1 MRKMIFGI
9 VAVAVLALICSVLAV
24 ACVKNSYQLNN
35 TQCDFAF
42 IADPGSTET
51 AASVAAIKEGESR
64 TYDVF
69 LHNGYDRDTLKVY
82 ADGKELTITPN
93 ASYKDEGVEISS
105 GYQVVGSVNITASG
119 KNVDIKFECESKE
132 FALSFES
139 SGDISQN
146 DERIEMF
153 RINGAPLKDYLF
165 EGKKLVLKY
174 ADVKDTFTFE
184 LTGPVVGSYSFQ
196 NYFDDV
202 THCFLKDGDFDCNP
216 QVNAEGD
223 LYAYKAYFLP
233 DGLTE
238 AGKTLTVDLDGLD
251 LNDWAVEND
260 TGLILTSSENEYF
273 PANVAKNI
281 TLTLDTSNEF
291 VDLTGVKLYIND
303 TAVEMTNGSYT
314 FNTGR
319 FSPAAFIDQSNLS
332 VAYTTLYKVRIEGAK
347 INMGAGTPFVKVEGK
362 AENETVLVEPTEKM
376 LYKDAEG
383 QDNLFYDSVPYYT
396 DGNVWYFMADDGL
409 ADIAIIV
416 NFSGIPERSL
426 YYILEVK
433 YEENGGAT
441 DNAVFVLTGANY
453 VREYGDTDS
462 YYAHLSSKKEII
474 SLYACITMA
483 SGAAPDITDSENCYQ
498 VILCFSVSAGS
509 SISGVFR

>member
-24 ACVKNSYQLNN
+24 ACVKNTYQLYN
-35 TQCDFAF
+35 TQSDFAF
-42 IADPGSTET
+42 IADPGSSEYG
-51 AASVAAIKEGESR
+51 ASISAIKEGESR
-64 TYDVF
+64 TYDVY
-69 LHNGYDRDTLKVY
+69 LHNGYNRDTLKVY
-82 ADGKELTITPN
+82 ADGKEISIAPN
-93 ASYKDEGVEISS
+93 PDYKEKGVELHS
-105 GYQVVGSVNITASG
+105 GYQVVGSVTFTAVAKDIDISFECSG
-119 KNVDIKFECESKE
+119 KEFDLAFE
-132 FALSFES
+132 AAGDYS
-139 SGDISQN
+139 SDARL
-146 DERIEMF
+146 DMF
-153 RINGAPLKDYLF
+153 RLDGAPLKDYLYN
-165 EGKKLVLKY
+165 GKKLNLNY
-174 ADVKDTFTFE
+174 DEVKSDFTFDIN
-184 LTGPVVGSYSFQ
+184 GPVVGSYSFQ

-347 INMGAGTPFVKVEGK
+347 IDMGAGTPFVKVEGK

-383 QDNLFYDSVPYYT
+383 QDNMFYDSVPYYT

-409 ADIAIIV
+409 ADIAINV
-416 NFSGIPERSL
+416 NFSGIPDRSL

-441 DNAVFVLTGANY
+441 DNAGFDLTGADY

-462 YYAHLSSKKEII
+462 YYVHLSSKKEII

-483 SGAAPDITDSENCYQ
+483 SGAAPNIIDSENCYQ
-498 VILCFSVSAGS
+498 VILCFSASAGS

>member
-9 VAVAVLALICSVLAV
+9 VAVAALALICSVCAT
-24 ACVKNSYQLNN
+24 ACVKNTYQLYN
-35 TQCDFAF
+35 TQSNFAF
-42 IADPGSTET
+42 IADPGSSEYG
-51 AASVAAIKEGESR
+51 ASISAIKEGESR
-64 TYDVF
+64 TYDVY
-69 LHNGYDRDTLKVY
+69 LHNGYNRDTLKVY
-82 ADGKELTITPN
+82 ADGKEISIAPN
-93 ASYKDEGVEISS
+93 PDYKEKGVELHS
-105 GYQVVGSVNITASG
+105 GYQVVGSVTFTAVAKDIDISFECSG
-119 KNVDIKFECESKE
+119 KEFDLAFE
-132 FALSFES
+132 AAGDYS
-139 SGDISQN
+139 SDARL
-146 DERIEMF
+146 DMF
-153 RINGAPLKDYLF
+153 QLDGAPLKDYLYN
-165 EGKKLVLKY
+165 GKKLNLNY
-174 ADVKDTFTFE
+174 DEVKSDFTFDI
-184 LTGPVVGSYSFQ
+184 TGPVVGSYSFQ

-291 VDLTGVKLYIND
+291 VDLTEAKLYIND

-347 INMGAGTPFVKVEGK
+347 IDMGAGTPFVKVEGK

-383 QDNLFYDSVPYYT
+383 QDNMFYVSVPYYT

-409 ADIAIIV
+409 ADIAINV
-416 NFSGIPERSL
+416 NFSGIPDRSL

-441 DNAVFVLTGANY
+441 DNAVFNLTGAQY

-462 YYAHLSSKKEII
+462 YYVHLSSKEEII

-483 SGAAPDITDSENCYQ
+483 SGAAPNIIDSENCYQ
-498 VILCFSVSAGS
+498 VILCFSASAGS

>member
-1 MRKMIFGI
+1 MKKTIFKI
-9 VAVAVLALICSVLAV
+9 VLVAVLALICAAV
-24 ACVKNSYQLNN
+24 AAACVKNSYKLQN

-42 IADPGSTET
+42 IADPGSSEFG
-51 AASVAAIKEGESR
+51 ASISAIKEGESR
-64 TYDVF
+64 TYDVY
-69 LHNGYDRDTLKVY
+69 LHNGYNRDTLKVY
-82 ADGKELTITPN
+82 ADGKEIPIAPN
-93 ASYKDEGVEISS
+93 SDFKEKGVELHS
-105 GYQVVGSVNITASG
+105 GYQVVGSVTFTAVAKDIDISFECSG
-119 KNVDIKFECESKE
+119 KEFDLAFE
-132 FALSFES
+132 AA
-139 SGDISQN
+139 GDYAS
-146 DERIEMF
+146 DARLDMF
-153 RINGAPLKDYLF
+153 RLDGAPLKDYLYN
-165 EGKKLVLKY
+165 GKKLNLNY
-174 ADVKDTFTFE
+174 DEVKSDFTFDI
-184 LTGPVVGSYSFQ
+184 TGPVVGTYSFR

-260 TGLILTSSENEYF
+260 TGLILTSSEDEYF

-281 TLTLDTSNEF
+281 TLTLDCSNEF

-347 INMGAGTPFVKVEGK
+347 IDMGAGTPFVKVEGK

-376 LYKDAEG
+376 LYKDAGG
-383 QDNLFYDSVPYYT
+383 QDNLFYDAVPYYT

-409 ADIAIIV
+409 ADIAILV
-416 NFSGIPERSL
+416 NFSGIPDRSL
-426 YYILEVK
+426 SYTLEVK
-433 YEENGGAT
+433 YEENGGVR
-441 DNAVFVLTGANY
+441 DNTVFDLKGAQY
-453 VREYGDTDS
+453 VSEYGEADS
-462 YYAHLSSKKEII
+462 YYAHLSSKKEYI

-483 SGAAPDITDSENCYQ
+483 SGAAPNIIDSENCYQ
-498 VILCFSVSAGS
+498 VILCFSASAGS
-509 SISGVFR
+509 NITSVFR